1 MPHWKLAFQKEHF
14 VNNLKHRFLL
24 ICVFLLRSRRNIM
37 KFYTI
42 NKEYIDYLY
51 QIDPQV
57 MKDDKDRSRLY
68 VGIFHPIK

>member
-1 MPHWKLAFQKEHF
+1 
-14 VNNLKHRFLL
+14 
-24 ICVFLLRSRRNIM
+24 M